1 MNILD
6 DNYEFSLPSGAE
18 ATLQAHAVA
27 QEEIFRTKRLKNPEY
42 DNATHAGSYD
52 LLQEA
57 KKTNNTD
64 ILVTK
69 SEEKKLKLPEHSHV
83 GASSMKRVVYCPVS
97 VFLSHDLEGKE
108 SKYASEGTI
117 AHELAEIRLAEIL
130 EGKKFTPLEK
140 LNEARKGKNEKPFNA
155 EMDRHGKGYAEFC
168 FSKVKSYMTA
178 EHNFRYKIEAKLVGD
193 LDRHMFGTVDF
204 VFLYTDPTTKLTHL
218 IVVDYKYG
226 RGVEVEKE
234 ENFQTINYVYYGC
247 EDLADYGPFEDAE
260 MYIFQPRI
268 TKDELINDDSED
280 EEDDDEDSEEK
291 VYPFKIKISTVYDQ
305 WLPIFR
311 AAIDLANEWISQGHV
326 PPEDMK
332 KYQQLGPWCK
342 FCKAKDGLCEAY
354 SGERKDRLVQLFK
367 KAVKHVPEKELKE
380 PKVIQQAFKNGHFTA
395 EELEF
400 VALNKSKL
408 ANLLDGMS
416 KAAKSIAERGGKF
429 PNAKLIE
436 ETPSRE
442 WNAAEQ
448 VIAKKLIKLG
458 FEKPLVTTTKLVGFS
473 VVEKELGSKAIADLV
488 RFKDSKSYKLVP
500 RDHEK
505 AEAKLGLDTAVMFK
519 AASKAAKKFRA
530 EQ

>member
-1 MNILD
+1 
-6 DNYEFSLPSGAE
+6 
-18 ATLQAHAVA
+18 
-27 QEEIFRTKRLKNPEY
+27 
-42 DNATHAGSYD
+42 
-52 LLQEA
+52 
-57 KKTNNTD
+57 
-64 ILVTK
+64 
-69 SEEKKLKLPEHSHV
+69 
-83 GASSMKRVVYCPVS
+83 
-97 VFLSHDLEGKE
+97 
-108 SKYASEGTI
+108 
-117 AHELAEIRLAEIL
+117 
-130 EGKKFTPLEK
+130 
-140 LNEARKGKNEKPFNA
+140 
-155 EMDRHGKGYAEFC
+155 
-168 FSKVKSYMTA
+168 
-178 EHNFRYKIEAKLVGD
+178 
-193 LDRHMFGTVDF
+193 
-204 VFLYTDPTTKLTHL
+204 
-218 IVVDYKYG
+218 
-226 RGVEVEKE
+226 
-234 ENFQTINYVYYGC
+234 
-247 EDLADYGPFEDAE
+247 
-260 MYIFQPRI
+260 
-268 TKDELINDDSED
+268 
-280 EEDDDEDSEEK
+280 
-291 VYPFKIKISTVYDQ
+291 
-305 WLPIFR
+305 
-311 AAIDLANEWISQGHV
+311 
-326 PPEDMK
+326 MK

-408 ANLLDGMS
+408 TNLLDGMS

>member
-234 ENFQTINYVYYGC
+234 ENFS
-247 EDLADYGPFEDAE
+247 
-260 MYIFQPRI
+260 
-268 TKDELINDDSED
+268 ND
-280 EEDDDEDSEEK
+280 
-291 VYPFKIKISTVYDQ
+291 
-305 WLPIFR
+305 
-311 AAIDLANEWISQGHV
+311 
-326 PPEDMK
+326 
-332 KYQQLGPWCK
+332 QLC
-342 FCKAKDGLCEAY
+342 LL
-354 SGERKDRLVQLFK
+354 RLRRF
-367 KAVKHVPEKELKE
+367 
-380 PKVIQQAFKNGHFTA
+380 
-395 EELEF
+395 
-400 VALNKSKL
+400 
-408 ANLLDGMS
+408 
-416 KAAKSIAERGGKF
+416 
-429 PNAKLIE
+429 
-436 ETPSRE
+436 SR
-442 WNAAEQ
+442 
-448 VIAKKLIKLG
+448 LRS
-458 FEKPLVTTTKLVGFS
+458 F
-473 VVEKELGSKAIADLV
+473 
-488 RFKDSKSYKLVP
+488 
-500 RDHEK
+500 
-505 AEAKLGLDTAVMFK
+505 
-519 AASKAAKKFRA
+519 
-530 EQ
+530 